1 MVAQPTG
8 NKNTILIVA
17 IVAVLAIAAFF
28 IFGNKKETTKA
39 DTEGGA
45 TGGETP
51 PPTGGTP
58 PTPPTPTP
66 PVTKCGFL
74 KYERDEDDPPF
85 VMLDNAEMW
94 TNNDS
99 FIRSMQKEGHSD
111 DYLSYAGAFLKGM
124 DLALKVSMVKK
135 YKAEIANFKQNAKIK
150 RNSKYSD
157 ELQQQTYD
165 VGALVC
171 KKNALMRMLYNTF

>member
-17 IVAVLAIAAFF
+17 IVGILSIAAFF
-28 IFGNKKETTKA
+28 IFGNKKETPTA

-45 TGGETP
+45 TGGTTT
-51 PPTGGTP
+51 PPTGGT
-58 PTPPTPTP
+58 TTPT